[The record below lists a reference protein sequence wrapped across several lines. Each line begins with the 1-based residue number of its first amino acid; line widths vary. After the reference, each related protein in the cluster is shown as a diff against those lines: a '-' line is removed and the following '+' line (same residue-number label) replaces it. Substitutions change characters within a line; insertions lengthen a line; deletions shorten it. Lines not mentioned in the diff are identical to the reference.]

1 MNQKM
6 TITKNDFFTANNFE
20 TLQDISK
27 KYPEWKDFCM
37 EIVNQMDD
45 KFGLTM
51 YSETSAEIKQLVF
64 IDYNMA
70 QRILFVGLETSEL
83 QEDRLYLYKFHAVLT
98 ESGVD
103 IKSKELFDTGVN
115 IAKMLPYI
123 KSGKVLVDG
132 VEYDSITLQTDDDTY
147 NVGDTLIS
155 LDTVLANEEG
165 NDVRYD
171 YNGAMYEVAK
181 VEGKVIY
188 LRTKD
193 NVNTPFND
201 TQTLY
206 LYNREKRK
214 IIGFSGLVQ

>member
-1 MNQKM
+1 M
-6 TITKNDFFTANNFE
+6 TITKNDFFTANNFK

-45 KFGLTM
+45 KFGATL
-51 YSETSAEIKQLVF
+51 YSETSGETKQLWF
-64 IDYNMA
+64 IDHNTI
-70 QRILFVGLETSEL
+70 QRFALVGLETSEL
-83 QEDRLYLYKFHAVLT
+83 QKDRLYLYKFHVVLT
-98 ESGVD
+98 ESGLD

-115 IAKMLPYI
+115 IAEMLPYI

-147 NVGDTLIS
+147 NVGDTLIA
-155 LDTVLANEEG
+155 LDSQLANEEG
-165 NDVRYD
+165 NDIRYD

-193 NVNTPFND
+193 NINTLFKE

-206 LYNREKRK
+206 LYNRAK
-214 IIGFSGLVQ
+214 

>member
-1 MNQKM
+1 M
-6 TITKNDFFTANNFE
+6 TITKNDFFTANNFK
-20 TLQDISK
+20 TLQDIGK

-45 KFGLTM
+45 KFGVTM
-51 YSETSAEIKQLVF
+51 LSETSAELKELWF
-64 IDYNMA
+64 IDYNTIQHFA
-70 QRILFVGLETSEL
+70 LVGIEANDL
-83 QEDRLYLYKFHAVLT
+83 QKDRLYLYKSHSVEDEEGIKVLST
-98 ESGVD
+98 
-103 IKSKELFDTGVN
+103 ELFDTGVN

-155 LDTVLANEEG
+155 LDTVLANEEH

-193 NVNTPFND
+193 NVNTPFKE

-206 LYNREKRK
+206 LYNRAK
-214 IIGFSGLVQ
+214 

>member
-1 MNQKM
+1 M
-6 TITKNDFFTANNFE
+6 TITKNDFFTANNFK
-20 TLQDISK
+20 TLQDIGK

-45 KFGLTM
+45 KFGATL
-51 YSETSAEIKQLVF
+51 YSETSGETKQLWF
-64 IDYNMA
+64 IDHNTI
-70 QRILFVGLETSEL
+70 QRFALVGLETSEL
-83 QEDRLYLYKFHAVLT
+83 QKDRLYLYKFHVVLT
-98 ESGVD
+98 ESGLD

-147 NVGDTLIS
+147 NVGDTLIA
-155 LDTVLANEEG
+155 LDSQLANEEH

-171 YNGAMYEVAK
+171 YNGAVYEVAK
-181 VEGKVIY
+181 VEGKKVY
-188 LRTKD
+188 LLTKD
-193 NVNTPFND
+193 EINTPFEQ

-206 LYNREKRK
+206 LYNRAK
-214 IIGFSGLVQ
+214 

>member
-1 MNQKM
+1 M
-6 TITKNDFFTANNFE
+6 TITKNDFFTANNFK
-20 TLQDISK
+20 TLQDIGK

-45 KFGLTM
+45 EFGLTM

-70 QRILFVGLETSEL
+70 QRFALVGLETSEL
-83 QEDRLYLYKFHAVLT
+83 QKDRLYLYKFHAT
-98 ESGVD
+98 TDGQSGEL
-103 IKSKELFDTGVN
+103 KSKELFDTGVN
-115 IAKMLPYI
+115 YKLLSYI
-123 KSGKVLVDG
+123 KNSKPTLIDG
-132 VEYDSITLQTDDDTY
+132 IECNSITIQNDDTF
-147 NVGDTLIS
+147 NVGDTLLS

-165 NDVRYD
+165 DDVRYD

-193 NVNTPFND
+193 NINTLFNE

-206 LYNREKRK
+206 LYNRAK
-214 IIGFSGLVQ
+214 

>member
-1 MNQKM
+1 M

-45 KFGLTM
+45 KFGATL
-51 YSETSAEIKQLVF
+51 YSETSGETKQLWF
-64 IDYNMA
+64 IDYNMI
-70 QRILFVGLETSEL
+70 QRFALVGLETSEL
-83 QEDRLYLYKFHAVLT
+83 QKDRLYLYKFHAVLT
-98 ESGVD
+98 ESGID

-165 NDVRYD
+165 DDTRYD
-171 YNGAMYEVAK
+171 YNGAMYEVVK

-193 NVNTPFND
+193 NVNTPFQE

-206 LYNREKRK
+206 LYNRAK
-214 IIGFSGLVQ
+214 

>member
-1 MNQKM
+1 M
-6 TITKNDFFTANNFE
+6 TITKNDFFTANNFK
-20 TLQDISK
+20 TLQDIGK

-45 KFGLTM
+45 KFGVTQ
-51 YSETSAEIKQLVF
+51 YSETSGEAKQLWF
-64 IDYNMA
+64 IDHNTI
-70 QRILFVGLETSEL
+70 QRFALVGLETSKL
-83 QEDRLYLYKFHAVLT
+83 QKDRLYLYKFHAVLT

-165 NDVRYD
+165 DDVRYD

-193 NVNTPFND
+193 NVNTLFNE

-206 LYNREKRK
+206 LYNRAK
-214 IIGFSGLVQ
+214 

>member
-1 MNQKM
+1 M
-6 TITKNDFFTANNFE
+6 TITKNDFFTANNFK
-20 TLQDISK
+20 TLQDIGK

-83 QEDRLYLYKFHAVLT
+83 QKDRLYLYKFHAT
-98 ESGVD
+98 ADGQSGEL
-103 IKSKELFDTGVN
+103 KSKELFDTGVDMKPLTFIFN
-115 IAKMLPYI
+115 ENTMID
-123 KSGKVLVDG
+123 GKWSPV
-132 VEYDSITLQTDDDTY
+132 ITIQSDDTF
-147 NVGDTLIS
+147 NVGDTLLS
-155 LDTVLANEEG
+155 LESYIANEEG
-165 NDVRYD
+165 DDVRYD

-193 NVNTPFND
+193 NVNTLFNE

-206 LYNREKRK
+206 LYNRAK
-214 IIGFSGLVQ
+214 

>member
-1 MNQKM
+1 M
-6 TITKNDFFTANNFE
+6 TITKNDFFTANNFK
-20 TLQDISK
+20 TLQDIGK
-27 KYPEWKDFCM
+27 KYPEWKDFCL

-45 KFGLTM
+45 KFGVTQ
-51 YSETSAEIKQLVF
+51 YSETSGETKQLWF
-64 IDYNMA
+64 IDHNTT
-70 QRILFVGLETSEL
+70 QRFTLVGLETSKL
-83 QEDRLYLYKFHAVLT
+83 QKDRLYLYKFHAVLT

-165 NDVRYD
+165 DNVRYD

-193 NVNTPFND
+193 NVNTPFQD

-206 LYNREKRK
+206 LYNRAK
-214 IIGFSGLVQ
+214 

>member
-1 MNQKM
+1 M
-6 TITKNDFFTANNFE
+6 TITKNDFFTANNFK
-20 TLQDISK
+20 TLQDIGK
-27 KYPEWKDFCM
+27 KYPEWKDFCL
-37 EIVNQMDD
+37 EIVNQFDD

-70 QRILFVGLETSEL
+70 QHILFVGLETSKL
-83 QEDRLYLYKFHAVLT
+83 QKDRLYLYKFHAVLT

-132 VEYDSITLQTDDDTY
+132 VEYDSITLQTEDDTY

-165 NDVRYD
+165 DDVRYD

-193 NVNTPFND
+193 NVNTLFNE

-206 LYNREKRK
+206 LYNRAK
-214 IIGFSGLVQ
+214 

>member
-1 MNQKM
+1 M
-6 TITKNDFFTANNFE
+6 TITKNDFFTANNFK
-20 TLQDISK
+20 TLQDIGK

-45 KFGLTM
+45 KFGVTM
-51 YSETSAEIKQLVF
+51 LSETSGETKQLWF
-64 IDYNMA
+64 IDHNTI
-70 QRILFVGLETSEL
+70 QRFALVGLETSEL
-83 QEDRLYLYKFHAVLT
+83 QKDRLYLYKFHAVLT

-123 KSGKVLVDG
+123 KSGSTLIDG
-132 VEYDSITLQTDDDTY
+132 IEYSMITLQTDDDTY

-155 LDTVLANEEG
+155 LDTVLANEEH

-193 NVNTPFND
+193 NVNTPFRE

-206 LYNREKRK
+206 LYNRAK
-214 IIGFSGLVQ
+214 

>member
-1 MNQKM
+1 M

-20 TLQDISK
+20 TLQDIGK
-27 KYPEWKDFCM
+27 KYPEWKDFC
-37 EIVNQMDD
+37 EQIVNQMDD
-45 KFGLTM
+45 KFGVTM
-51 YSETSAEIKQLVF
+51 LSETSGETKQLWF
-64 IDYNMA
+64 IDYNLI
-70 QRILFVGLETSEL
+70 QRFALVGLETSEL
-83 QEDRLYLYKFHAVLT
+83 QKDRLYLYKFHAVLT

-123 KSGKVLVDG
+123 KSGSTLIDG
-132 VEYDSITLQTDDDTY
+132 IEYSMITLQTDDDTY

-155 LDTVLANEEG
+155 LDTVLANEEH

-171 YNGAMYEVAK
+171 YNGAMYEVVK

-193 NVNTPFND
+193 NVNTPFRE

-206 LYNREKRK
+206 LYNRAK
-214 IIGFSGLVQ
+214 

>member
-1 MNQKM
+1 M

-27 KYPEWKDFCM
+27 KYPEWKDFC
-37 EIVNQMDD
+37 EQIVNQFDD
-45 KFGLTM
+45 KFGVTQ
-51 YSETSAEIKQLVF
+51 YSETSGETKQLWF
-64 IDYNMA
+64 IDHNTI
-70 QRILFVGLETSEL
+70 QRFALVGLETSKL
-83 QEDRLYLYKFHAVLT
+83 QKDRLYLYKFHAVLT

-165 NDVRYD
+165 DNVRYD

-193 NVNTPFND
+193 NVNTPFRE

-206 LYNREKRK
+206 LYNRAK
-214 IIGFSGLVQ
+214 

>member
-6 TITKNDFFTANNFE
+6 TITKNDFFTANNFK
-20 TLQDISK
+20 TLQDIGK

-51 YSETSAEIKQLVF
+51 YSETSVEVKQLVF
-64 IDYNMA
+64 VDYNMA
-70 QRILFVGLETSEL
+70 QRIAFVGLETSKL
-83 QEDRLYLYKFHAVLT
+83 QKDRLYLYKFHAVLT

-165 NDVRYD
+165 DDVRYD

-193 NVNTPFND
+193 NTNTLFSE

-206 LYNREKRK
+206 LYNKAK
-214 IIGFSGLVQ
+214 

>member
-1 MNQKM
+1 M
-6 TITKNDFFTANNFE
+6 TITKNDFFTANNFK
-20 TLQDISK
+20 TLQDIGK

-45 KFGLTM
+45 KFGVTM
-51 YSETSAEIKQLVF
+51 LSETSGETKQLWF
-64 IDYNMA
+64 IDYNLI
-70 QRILFVGLETSEL
+70 QRFALVGLETSEL
-83 QEDRLYLYKFHAVLT
+83 QKDRLYLYKFHAVLT

-165 NDVRYD
+165 DNVRYD

-193 NVNTPFND
+193 NVNTPFRE

-206 LYNREKRK
+206 LYNKAK
-214 IIGFSGLVQ
+214 

>member
-1 MNQKM
+1 MNWKM
-6 TITKNDFFTANNFE
+6 TITNNDFFTANNFK
-20 TLQDISK
+20 TLQDIGK
-27 KYPEWKDFCM
+27 KYPEGKDFCM

-45 KFGLTM
+45 KFGVTQ
-51 YSETSAEIKQLVF
+51 YSETSVEIKQLVF

-70 QRILFVGLETSEL
+70 QRIALVGLTANDL
-83 QEDRLYLYKFHAVLT
+83 QKDRLYLYKFHAT
-98 ESGVD
+98 TDGQSGEL
-103 IKSKELFDTGVN
+103 KSKELFDTGVN

-165 NDVRYD
+165 DDVRYD

-193 NVNTPFND
+193 NINTFFD
-201 TQTLY
+201 ETQTLY
-206 LYNREKRK
+206 LYNRAK
-214 IIGFSGLVQ
+214 

>member
-1 MNQKM
+1 M

-37 EIVNQMDD
+37 EIVNQFDD

-70 QRILFVGLETSEL
+70 QHILFVGLETSEL
-83 QEDRLYLYKFHAVLT
+83 QKDRLYLYKFHAT
-98 ESGVD
+98 TDGQSGEL
-103 IKSKELFDTGVN
+103 KSKELFDTGVN

-132 VEYDSITLQTDDDTY
+132 VEYDSITLQTEDDTY

-165 NDVRYD
+165 DDVRYD

-193 NVNTPFND
+193 NVNTPFSE

-206 LYNREKRK
+206 LYNRAK
-214 IIGFSGLVQ
+214 

>member
-1 MNQKM
+1 M
-6 TITKNDFFTANNFE
+6 TITKNDFFTANNFK
-20 TLQDISK
+20 TLQDIGK

-64 IDYNMA
+64 VDYNMA
-70 QRILFVGLETSEL
+70 QRIAFVGLETSEL
-83 QEDRLYLYKFHAVLT
+83 QKDRLYLYKFHAT
-98 ESGVD
+98 TDGQSGEL
-103 IKSKELFDTGVN
+103 KSKELFDTGVN

-132 VEYDSITLQTDDDTY
+132 VECDSITLQTDDDTY

-165 NDVRYD
+165 DDVRYD
-171 YNGAMYEVAK
+171 YNGAMYEVVK

-193 NVNTPFND
+193 NVNTLFD
-201 TQTLY
+201 ETQTLY
-206 LYNREKRK
+206 LYNRAK
-214 IIGFSGLVQ
+214 